1 MVTESYNVRERCV
14 PSSNITQVL
23 VKHYEVKDYVD
34 EDGITHKSVQEINRV
49 GFLDVPFRDYSMATY
64 QATGEVSR
72 LHVVSPQN
80 DNSLDMYD
88 RISGDLD
95 EISAKIDHFE
105 MMESLK
111 QSSEETKQEPEV

>member
-34 EDGITHKSVQEINRV
+34 EDGITHKSVQEINRN

-64 QATGEVSR
+64 EATGEVTR
-72 LHVVSPQN
+72 LRVVSPQT
-80 DNSLDMYD
+80 DTSLDMYD
-88 RISGDLD
+88 RIDGDLD
-95 EISAKIDHFE
+95 EISAKLDHFE

-111 QSSEETKQEPEV
+111 NSTEVPKEQPVV